1 MGRRPYARPVHRF
14 DDDARLVMT
23 LAQRFVADRLA
34 AGAALGATAT
44 PDALATELGET
55 ITERGLGVA
64 EAFRRFD
71 TVVAPATI
79 GLDSPRFLAFIP
91 AAPTAA
97 SALFDAVVSAS
108 SFSGESWLEAAGAV
122 HAENEVLRFL
132 AGLAGLPETAGG
144 CFVSGG
150 SAGNLNAL
158 AVARDT
164 AGARVTGERWVAVAD
179 TTHSSVANAL
189 ALLGLRALVVPTAA
203 DGVFTADALR
213 AAIAGH
219 PQLVCAVVASAGSTN
234 AGVIDDL
241 SGLADV
247 CAAHGAWLH
256 VDGAYGLAALLSP
269 TVRPAFAGV
278 EAADS
283 LIVDPHK
290 WLFGPLDCCAL
301 LYRDPHAARA
311 IHTQDA
317 PYLDALHVDGAW
329 NPADFAFHL
338 TRRTRGLP
346 VWFSL
351 AAYGVSAYRRAV
363 EAGLGLARWTADRL
377 RSLGRPVELVMD
389 PTLSVVLF
397 RRHGWSE
404 ADWYAWSRALL
415 HDGVAFVTPTR
426 WKGETLG
433 RLVFLHPETGT
444 DVIEEILARLVRPP
458 AVS

>member
-1 MGRRPYARPVHRF
+1 V
-14 DDDARLVMT
+14 
-23 LAQRFVADRLA
+23 
-34 AGAALGATAT
+34 
-44 PDALATELGET
+44 T
-55 ITERGLGVA
+55 ITEQGLGVA

-71 TVVAPATI
+71 TVIAPATI

-132 AGLAGLPETAGG
+132 VSLTGLPATAGG

-158 AVARDT
+158 AVARET
-164 AGARVTGERWVAVAD
+164 VGSRAAGERWVAVAD
-179 TTHSSVANAL
+179 TAHSSVANAL
-189 ALLGLRALVVPTAA
+189 ALLGLRALVVPTAT

-213 AAIAGH
+213 GAIAEH
-219 PQLVCAVVASAGSTN
+219 PPGVRVVVASAGSTN
-234 AGVIDDL
+234 AGVIDEL
-241 SGLADV
+241 SGLAEV
-247 CAAHGAWLH
+247 CGAHGAWLH

-269 TVRPAFAGV
+269 SVRPFFAGV

-290 WLFGPLDCCAL
+290 WLFAPLDCCAL
-301 LYRDPHAARA
+301 LYRDPEQARA
-311 IHTQDA
+311 VHTQDA
-317 PYLDALHVDGAW
+317 PYLEALHVDGAS
-329 NPADFAFHL
+329 NPADLAFHL

-351 AAYGVSAYRRAV
+351 AAHGVAAHRRAV
-363 EAGLGLARWTADRL
+363 EVGLELARWTADRL
-377 RSLGRPVELVMD
+377 RSLGPPVELVME
-389 PTLSVVLF
+389 PSLSVVLF

-404 ADWYAWSRALL
+404 ADWYAWARALL
-415 HDGVAFVTPTR
+415 DDGVAFVTPTR

-444 DVIEEILARLVRPP
+444 DVIEEILVRLVSGP

>member
-1 MGRRPYARPVHRF
+1 MHHF
-14 DDDARLVMT
+14 DDDARLVVA

-34 AGAALGATAT
+34 EGPALGATAT
-44 PDALATELGET
+44 PKALAAELGET
-55 ITERGLGVA
+55 ITEGGLGVA

-71 TVVAPATI
+71 TTIAPATVA
-79 GLDSPRFLAFIP
+79 LDSPRFLAFIP

-132 AGLAGLPETAGG
+132 ADLAGLPSSAGG

-150 SAGNLNAL
+150 SAGNLSAL
-158 AVARDT
+158 AVAREGGGRAD
-164 AGARVTGERWVAVAD
+164 AGERSVAVAD
-179 TTHSSVANAL
+179 TAHSSVANAL
-189 ALLGLRALVVPTAA
+189 TLLGLRALVVPTAA
-203 DGVFTADALR
+203 DGVFTGAALQ
-213 AAIAGH
+213 AALAGH
-219 PQLVCAVVASAGSTN
+219 PQGVCAVVASAGSTN
-234 AGVIDDL
+234 AGLVDDL
-241 SGLADV
+241 SGLAEV
-247 CAAHGAWLH
+247 CAEHGSWLH
-256 VDGAYGLAALLSP
+256 VDGAYGLAALLAP
-269 TVRPAFAGV
+269 AVRPCFAGI

-301 LYRDPHAARA
+301 LYRDPDAARA
-311 IHTQDA
+311 VHTQDA

-329 NPADFAFHL
+329 NPADLAFHL

-351 AAYGVSAYRRAV
+351 AAHGVAAYRRAV
-363 EAGLGLARWTADRL
+363 EVGLDLARWTADRV
-377 RSLGRPVELVMD
+377 RSLGPPVELVME

-397 RRHGWSE
+397 RRHGWTE
-404 ADWYAWSRALL
+404 TDWYRWSRQLL
-415 HDGVAFVTPTR
+415 EDGVAFVTPTR

-444 DVIEEILARLVRPP
+444 EVVEEIVGRLR
-458 AVS
+458 

>member
-1 MGRRPYARPVHRF
+1 VHRF

-23 LAQRFVADRLA
+23 LSQRFVADRWTS
-34 AGAALGATAT
+34 GPPLGATAT
-44 PDALATELGET
+44 PEALAAELGVT
-55 ITERGLGVA
+55 ITEDGLGVA

-71 TVVAPATI
+71 TVIAPATI

-97 SALFDAVVSAS
+97 GALFDAVVGAS

-132 AGLAGLPETAGG
+132 VQLIGLPETAGG

-164 AGARVTGERWVAVAD
+164 TAHGVAAGERWVAVAD
-179 TTHSSVANAL
+179 TAHSSVASSL
-189 ALLGLRALVVPTAA
+189 ALLGLRELIVPTASN
-203 DGVFTADALR
+203 GVFTADALR
-213 AAIAGH
+213 SAIDQH
-219 PQLVCAVVASAGSTN
+219 PPGVCAVVASAGSTN

-241 SGLADV
+241 AGLAEV
-247 CAAHGAWLH
+247 CAAHDAWLH

-269 TVRPAFAGV
+269 PLRPAFAGV

-301 LYRDPHAARA
+301 LYRDPDPARA
-311 IHTQDA
+311 VHTQDA

-329 NPADFAFHL
+329 NPADLAFHL

-351 AAYGVSAYRRAV
+351 AAHGVAAYRRAV
-363 EAGLGLARWTADRL
+363 EVGFELARWTADRL
-377 RSLGRPVELVMD
+377 RSLGPPVELVME

-397 RRHGWSE
+397 RRHGWTE
-404 ADWYAWSRALL
+404 DEWTAWSRELL
-415 HDGVAFVTPTR
+415 HDGVAFVTSTR

-444 DVIEEILARLVRPP
+444 EVIEEILSRLLDR
-458 AVS
+458 